1 MPDLTL
7 LDQIEHMKFAHTR
20 CPASCHLYHHEVMT
34 LCAKLREVVEA
45 VQQYRR
51 ERLAPV
57 KDFVMLHQLQ
67 QQVWDALT
75 PMPET

>member
-1 MPDLTL
+1 MTL

-45 VQQYRR
+45 VTEHFHCVNIQTGAFL
-51 ERLAPV
+51 ETE
-57 KDFVMLHQLQ
+57 KKMLN
-67 QQVWDALT
+67 VLT
-75 PMPET
+75 PMKEA